1 MRDPDRR
8 PHALAQLAALRE
20 ALRRAEREA
29 TDPVRRGQP
38 CAPPSNSA
46 PPGTD
51 RSERATFAH
60 SVGPVVRLRSHGRIE
75 PEPARTPARP
85 LQREHDENQALR
97 ATLCDPVDADTLLET
112 DEALSF
118 RRPHIGADV
127 LRKLRRGGWVIQ
139 AQVDLHGLARD
150 AARERLAGFIHDALR
165 RGLRCVRVV
174 HGKGLGSP
182 GRQPVLKARVPRW
195 LAQHDRVLAFAQ
207 ARAVDGGAGALVVL
221 LGAGEAVPA
230 RAPER

>member
-1 MRDPDRR
+1 MSPGRPRR
-8 PHALAQLAALRE
+8 HAHTLTQLAALRE

-29 TDPVRRGQP
+29 NDRLRRD
-38 CAPPSNSA
+38 PPSD
-46 PPGTD
+46 PP
-51 RSERATFAH
+51 SEPATFAH
-60 SVGPVVRLRSHGRIE
+60 GVGPVVRLPAQGRIA
-75 PEPARTPARP
+75 PAPVRTPARP
-85 LQREHDENQALR
+85 LQHERDERQALR
-97 ATLCDPVDADTLLET
+97 ATLCSPFDADTLLET

-118 RRPHIGADV
+118 RRAHIGPDV

-150 AARERLAGFIHDALR
+150 AARERLAGFIHDAVR

-182 GRQPVLKARVPRW
+182 GRQPVLKTRVPRW
-195 LAQHDRVLAFAQ
+195 LAQHEPVLAFAQ

-221 LGAGEAVPA
+221 LGRADAAPAPAPA
-230 RAPER
+230 RSSDH